1 MTGVPYRILYGGSPK
16 TVLKTGPLQE
26 RTARNATRY
35 ALFAGPDTSHKGCHM
50 VKRYLS
56 LLSFDEALTLLKSS
70 FTPPGRTRSVPV
82 TRALGLAVARPVY
95 ARYSVPEVNLAAM
108 DGIAVKSRD
117 TIGASEQHPVTL
129 DHVARVNT
137 GNILPGGFDAVIMIE
152 DTWETEGKFQIRRS
166 ASPWQ
171 HVRPAGEDIREGRLV
186 LPRGHVVRAFDI
198 GALATYGITELEV
211 ATARVGIIPTGSE
224 LVPLGVRPQPGQV
237 VESNTVMAQVL
248 LETMGASCTRLP
260 IVRDEPALVE
270 DALRTAAEANDLVII
285 SAGSS
290 AGTRDF
296 TAGAIA
302 AVGELIFH
310 GVAVKPGKP
319 MMLGKIAGTPVIGL
333 PGYPLAAQTVLREF
347 AVPLLEHW
355 GLAPFPKHLVRAR
368 LATPLSSDLGFDEFV
383 PVSVG
388 RIGRHH
394 WGIARSRN
402 AVVQMSTV
410 RSNGYAHI
418 PARIEGY
425 DAEHELEVFLTTDP
439 ANIERTLLFS
449 GAIDPVLEELGNL
462 AHNQG
467 LFIHTANAGN
477 TSAILSLRRNACHA
491 APMSLPAFSLL
502 RENTTLLPYLESLDL
517 VFVNI
522 ATREQ
527 GIVSSKEVSPDA
539 LDAVCWVNAKRD
551 TPARLLFD
559 ALLASHRLLPS
570 QIRGYATEAATPG
583 AVAAA
588 VRAGQADAGICPE
601 GLATS
606 HGLRFL
612 PLAEEQY
619 ELVMRREMLTD
630 PRIVTLISLIQ
641 GREFRAQLDRTG
653 AYRTALTGRVR
664 SLSSDPI
671 EIPALPSVT
680 P

>member
-1 MTGVPYRILYGGSPK
+1 
-16 TVLKTGPLQE
+16 
-26 RTARNATRY
+26 
-35 ALFAGPDTSHKGCHM
+35 M

-56 LLSFDEALTLLKSS
+56 LTSFDEALSLLKST
-70 FTPPGRTRSVPV
+70 FPGPGRTEIVPV
-82 TRALGLAVARPVY
+82 IRALGRAVAQPVY
-95 ARYSVPEVNLAAM
+95 ARYAVPEVNLAAM

-129 DHVARVNT
+129 GQAARVNT
-137 GNILPGGFDAVIMIE
+137 GNVLPEGFDAVIMIE
-152 DTWETEGKFQIRRS
+152 DTWEVGDKFQIRKS

-186 LPRGHVVRAFDI
+186 LPKGHVVRAFDI
-198 GALATYGITELEV
+198 GALATYGITEIEST
-211 ATARVGIIPTGSE
+211 TAGVGIIPTGSE
-224 LVPLGVRPQPGQV
+224 LVPLGVHPRPGQV
-237 VESNTVMAQVL
+237 VESNTIMAQVL
-248 LETMGASCTRLP
+248 LESMGASCTRLP
-260 IVRDEPALVE
+260 IVRDDPTLIEE
-270 DALRTAAEANDLVII
+270 ALRAAATANDLVII

-319 MMLGKIAGTPVIGL
+319 MMLGKISGTPVIGL

-355 GLAPFPKHLVRAR
+355 GLAPFAKHVVRAR
-368 LATPLSSDLGFDEFV
+368 LATPLASDLGFDEFV

-388 RIGRHH
+388 RIGTRH
-394 WGIARSRN
+394 WGIARSRS

-425 DAEHELEVFLTTDP
+425 DAEHELDVFLTTDP

-462 AHNQG
+462 AHDRG

-477 TSAILSLRRNACHA
+477 TSAILSLKRNACHA

-502 RENTTLLPYLESLDL
+502 RENATLFSLLESMDL

-527 GIVSSKEVSPDA
+527 GIVSSKGVSPDT
-539 LDAVCWVNAKRD
+539 LDTVCWVNSGRD

-559 ALLASHRLLPS
+559 TLLASHHLSPA
-570 QIRGYATEAATPG
+570 QVRGYTTEAATPG
-583 AVAAA
+583 AIAAA
-588 VRAGQADAGICPE
+588 VQAGQADAGICSE

-606 HGLRFL
+606 HGLRFF
-612 PLAEEQY
+612 PLAKEQY
-619 ELVMRREMLTD
+619 ELVMRREMLGD
-630 PRIVTLISLIQ
+630 PRIISLISLVQ
-641 GREFRAQLDRTG
+641 GREFKAQLERTG
-653 AYRTALTGRVR
+653 AYHTALTGRIR
-664 SLSSDPI
+664 SLSSDTSDI
-671 EIPALPSVT
+671 DIPSSAPPSVI